1 MERINYIIVIALAL
15 VACGK
20 VEKSQEVRGALPVKT
35 MVLARGSHEAT
46 SRYVGTIVPA
56 HEIPLSLQSTGRVVA
71 VYVKN
76 GDRVRKG
83 QQLLSVDNTQA
94 LNALNGAAATLKHAQ
109 DGYDRVSK
117 VHEKGVV
124 SDQKMVEIESQLA
137 QARSIYQTAKQ
148 RLEECTVLAPCDGV
162 ISGLHLEIGQTILPD
177 ARVCSLLD
185 IEGFSIRFMVP
196 ENEIGAIRIG
206 DRGEMEC
213 AAVNATFPIVVTEKS
228 LKANPLA
235 HTYEVTAR
243 IDGKTTNLM
252 SEMVGVAILR
262 VVGVEQATS
271 IVIPARC
278 VLLKPEGPTVWVVE
292 QGTAVRRN
300 IVVGGYQ
307 ADGIRVESGLQAGD
321 TLIIDGYQKLYNE
334 CKVINEDK

>member
-1 MERINYIIVIALAL
+1 
-15 VACGK
+15 
-20 VEKSQEVRGALPVKT
+20 

-137 QARSIYQTAKQ
+137 QAQSIYQTAKQ

-162 ISGLHLEIGQTILPD
+162 ISGLHLEIGQTIMPD

-243 IDGKTTNLM
+243 INGKTTNLM

-262 VVGVEQATS
+262 VPGVEQQTS

-334 CKVINEDK
+334 CKVINEDKKTHRRCHASTRNSDCTISGFDAVWYLVAAPTQ